1 MGTVEVG
8 SQRPATPD
16 LMTRQNQDVTETKV
30 RHVRIDEEL
39 WQAALAKAERKRE
52 TVSDVMRRA
61 LVAYVD
67 ED

>member
-1 MGTVEVG
+1 M
-8 SQRPATPD
+8 
-16 LMTRQNQDVTETKV
+16 TETKV
-30 RHVRIDEEL
+30 RHVRIDDEL
-39 WQAALAKAERKRE
+39 WNAALAKAERKRE